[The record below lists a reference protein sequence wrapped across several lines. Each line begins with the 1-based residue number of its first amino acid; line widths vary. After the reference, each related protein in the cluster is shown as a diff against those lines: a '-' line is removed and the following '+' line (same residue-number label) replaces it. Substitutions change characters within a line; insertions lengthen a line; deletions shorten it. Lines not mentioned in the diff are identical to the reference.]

1 MTGRVFPA
9 LRRFLPLLL
18 VLCAVQPG
26 LAQAGLAQTGLA
38 QPAPAEPRAVA
49 RALDAI
55 EACMHWV
62 SEPGEGDAARSEQIA
77 RESRRYCDAAQRQ
90 AEAAYRRYPGNARLA
105 AGALSLLDIGYFD
118 IPAARVCQSA
128 APYFRA
134 QYADAHEADNVLLS
148 RCPAQAKA
156 VYGGR

>member
-1 MTGRVFPA
+1 MASLIKG
-9 LRRFLPLLL
+9 
-18 VLCAVQPG
+18 
-26 LAQAGLAQTGLA
+26 AGLMALCLSFILPPACLA
-38 QPAPAEPRAVA
+38 QPALAEPAGEPRAVA

-55 EACMHWV
+55 EACMHWA
-62 SEPGEGDAARSEQIA
+62 SEPGEGDAARGEQIA

-105 AGALSLLDIGYFD
+105 AGVLSLMDIGYFD
-118 IPAARVCQSA
+118 SPAGRVCQSA

-134 QYADAHEADNVLLS
+134 QYAESHEADDIFLS